1 MYRMVLQMNVSKEQD
16 TEQHKIVTIQ
26 DWIQN
31 LSDDKMP
38 GFSGTVSEVTSA
50 VNSEKTS
57 AADVAQAILRDPSL
71 TSRLLKMANS
81 FYYNP
86 SSQEISTVS
95 RAVMVLGFDQV
106 RALALSLVLIDNIVD
121 GQQRDKLTDEIALS
135 FHAAVQAEEL
145 ARKTKTKAPEN
156 IFVATLLARLGNMAF
171 WAFADDKAN
180 ELLEQINSGTL
191 SEKEAENQILGFSL
205 KELTMELGKTW
216 SLGELL
222 EESLKD
228 SSTDKRVN
236 MIHMGQLVAEA
247 SINGW
252 DSEQAQAAM
261 KEVAVTLDM
270 NINDVKEM
278 TQKSA
283 VDAKKVTK
291 LYGITKAS
299 NRIPQPNKAEK
310 NVENKLITPTIVT
323 TKPSSASDETV
334 EIIEPI
340 KIDESLIE
348 ELAEINLE
356 VDIHPEPDSEVQMTI
371 LGDISRAIEEKPSI
385 NIILEMVL
393 EGLYRG
399 VGMDRSLFAIISPD
413 HKTLTCKYAVG
424 ADSERLIANLVMD
437 ISSPNNIFNQVVK
450 TKKAMH
456 VPSDPKMLSGT
467 LTRHVIEQL
476 GTPPYLVMPTIVKGK
491 VIGVYMADRNASK
504 RKINQ
509 QDFLS
514 FQQFCQQANMGLT
527 FLTTQ
532 G

>member
-1 MYRMVLQMNVSKEQD
+1 
-16 TEQHKIVTIQ
+16 
-26 DWIQN
+26 
-31 LSDDKMP
+31 
-38 GFSGTVSEVTSA
+38 
-50 VNSEKTS
+50 
-57 AADVAQAILRDPSL
+57 
-71 TSRLLKMANS
+71 
-81 FYYNP
+81 
-86 SSQEISTVS
+86 
-95 RAVMVLGFDQV
+95 
-106 RALALSLVLIDNIVD
+106 
-121 GQQRDKLTDEIALS
+121 
-135 FHAAVQAEEL
+135 
-145 ARKTKTKAPEN
+145 
-156 IFVATLLARLGNMAF
+156 
-171 WAFADDKAN
+171 
-180 ELLEQINSGTL
+180 
-191 SEKEAENQILGFSL
+191 
-205 KELTMELGKTW
+205 
-216 SLGELL
+216 
-222 EESLKD
+222 
-228 SSTDKRVN
+228 
-236 MIHMGQLVAEA
+236 MGQLVAEA

-299 NRIPQPNKAEK
+299 NRIPQPKKAEK

-437 ISSPNNIFNQVVK
+437 ISNPNNIFNQVVK

-456 VPSDPKMLSGT
+456 VPSDPKMLAGT